1 VAQVPAHSHRM
12 AHNYAKYFSPS
23 VDIPAGTELFKQG
36 SEISPEQ
43 AHAYLWRD
51 KLSCM
56 QSTFGRGNKVH
67 IYKVTKT
74 LSTASIKKPT
84 DLLAHRVGL
93 ENYFRT
99 RTEDAWTG
107 NQDAASHLV
116 EVVIF
121 SRAFNKVEKIKTLDS
136 IRVELRGPK
145 KKSSC
150 NVQQYMMFS
159 DTTNEEF
166 FTFIKECFDEVD
178 LVWTVKR
185 ERRGDLT
192 QLTFFFNQQ
201 ETNDDN
207 GKQIE
212 WTTLDA
218 LWKLL
223 ETDFN

>member
-1 VAQVPAHSHRM
+1 
-12 AHNYAKYFSPS
+12 
-23 VDIPAGTELFKQG
+23 
-36 SEISPEQ
+36 
-43 AHAYLWRD
+43 
-51 KLSCM
+51 
-56 QSTFGRGNKVH
+56 
-67 IYKVTKT
+67 
-74 LSTASIKKPT
+74 
-84 DLLAHRVGL
+84 
-93 ENYFRT
+93 
-99 RTEDAWTG
+99 
-107 NQDAASHLV
+107 
-116 EVVIF
+116 
-121 SRAFNKVEKIKTLDS
+121 
-136 IRVELRGPK
+136 
-145 KKSSC
+145 
-150 NVQQYMMFS
+150 MMFS